1 MLAKLENDTYNLY
14 EDNNVLIGKIKTK
27 SKSNFKESEIII
39 GEKNYKI
46 VREKRLFQ
54 ILEDDK
60 IVYNL
65 KTNYFFGSIELL
77 ETKQKIKGVLSS
89 KWGTKLVD
97 KENNTLLKIRN
108 ENQFI
113 NNEKYVIEI
122 SNNKVK
128 DFDVLLTLFGHL
140 YGSSMKQKAV
150 IFSTIAAV
158 IVASRI
164 LAQ

>member
-14 EDNNVLIGKIKTK
+14 NDNNVLIGKIKIK

-39 GEKNYKI
+39 GKKNYKI
-46 VREKRLFQ
+46 VREKWMFQ
-54 ILEDDK
+54 ILVEDK

-65 KTNYFFGSIELL
+65 KTNSFFGNIELL
-77 ETKQKIKGVLSS
+77 ETKQKIKGVTSL

-97 KENNTLLKIRN
+97 EENNILLKIRN

-122 SNNKVK
+122 SNNKVR
-128 DFDVLLTLFGHL
+128 DFDILLALFGHL

-150 IFSTIAAV
+150 IISIIAGIVTIG
-158 IVASRI
+158 I
-164 LAQ
+164 LTQ